1 MQIIPLLY
9 KLLLSSKEIF
19 VLTGFSAIF
28 LLAVGVITRLAAP
41 QGPLDKAAMVAAA
54 VAAAGNAAE
63 CSAGLRVHSK
73 PKRGHTLTHH
83 HHHHAAQALYMMQSG
98 LFFCQPNAAAA

>member
-41 QGPLDKAAMVAAA
+41 QGLLDKAAMAAA
-54 VAAAGNAAE
+54 AAAAAAGNAAE

-83 HHHHAAQALYMMQSG
+83 HHAAQALYMMQSG
-98 LFFCQPNAAAA
+98 LFFCQPNAAA

>member
-1 MQIIPLLY
+1 M
-9 KLLLSSKEIF
+9 SSKEIF

-41 QGPLDKAAMVAAA
+41 QGLLDKAAAAA
-54 VAAAGNAAE
+54 AAAMGAAAAAAAAGNAAK

-98 LFFCQPNAAAA
+98 LFFCQPNAAA

>member
-1 MQIIPLLY
+1 
-9 KLLLSSKEIF
+9 LSSKEIF

-41 QGPLDKAAMVAAA
+41 QGLLDKAAAMVA
-54 VAAAGNAAE
+54 AAAGNAAE

-83 HHHHAAQALYMMQSG
+83 HHHHAAQAQYMMQSG
-98 LFFCQPNAAAA
+98 LFFCQPNAAA

>member
-1 MQIIPLLY
+1 M
-9 KLLLSSKEIF
+9 
-19 VLTGFSAIF
+19 TGFSAIF

-41 QGPLDKAAMVAAA
+41 QGLLDKAAMVAAA
-54 VAAAGNAAE
+54 AAAAAAAAGNAAE

-83 HHHHAAQALYMMQSG
+83 HYHHAAQA
-98 LFFCQPNAAAA
+98 

>member
-1 MQIIPLLY
+1 MQNYPLTY

-41 QGPLDKAAMVAAA
+41 QGLLDKAAAMVAAA
-54 VAAAGNAAE
+54 AAAGNAAE

-98 LFFCQPNAAAA
+98 LFFCQPNAAA

>member
-1 MQIIPLLY
+1 M
-9 KLLLSSKEIF
+9 
-19 VLTGFSAIF
+19 TGFSAIF

-41 QGPLDKAAMVAAA
+41 QGLLDKAAAMAAA
-54 VAAAGNAAE
+54 AAAAAAAGNAAK

-98 LFFCQPNAAAA
+98 LFFCQPNAAA

>member
-1 MQIIPLLY
+1 M
-9 KLLLSSKEIF
+9 
-19 VLTGFSAIF
+19 TGFSAIF

-41 QGPLDKAAMVAAA
+41 QGLLDKAAMVAAA
-54 VAAAGNAAE
+54 AAAAAGAGNAAE

-83 HHHHAAQALYMMQSG
+83 HHHHAAQAQYMMQSG
-98 LFFCQPNAAAA
+98 LFFCQPNAAA